1 MAWGVG
7 RGLCFARAI
16 TPGRCALCLSF
27 LGSSFSQD
35 RQRRPHQQMA
45 DQDTPLINAARIRD
59 KGKALA
65 ETKRILGGIDK
76 GDMAKAVNA
85 RGEV

>member
-1 MAWGVG
+1 M
-7 RGLCFARAI
+7 
-16 TPGRCALCLSF
+16 P
-27 LGSSFSQD
+27 
-35 RQRRPHQQMA
+35 
-45 DQDTPLINAARIRD
+45 DTPLMKAARIDD

-76 GDMAKAVNA
+76 GDMAEAVNA

>member
-1 MAWGVG
+1 M
-7 RGLCFARAI
+7 
-16 TPGRCALCLSF
+16 P
-27 LGSSFSQD
+27 
-35 RQRRPHQQMA
+35 
-45 DQDTPLINAARIRD
+45 DTPLIKAAKIYGD

>member
-1 MAWGVG
+1 M
-7 RGLCFARAI
+7 
-16 TPGRCALCLSF
+16 P
-27 LGSSFSQD
+27 D
-35 RQRRPHQQMA
+35 P
-45 DQDTPLINAARIRD
+45 PLVTAAKIGD